1 MKTSPAVFRVMVFRV
16 IVFRV
21 MAALASLTWLSP
33 VAASADTTSQVAPNV
48 LCANQDGSTPP
59 AARVTACSTLL
70 REPDLGPDL
79 ESTLLTNRAWAFSLL
94 GKMGYA
100 RADYERAIAL
110 TPDSHVAH
118 NELALFYLR
127 LGQFDKAIA
136 EYEVALRLRPG
147 AAYSLYGEGI
157 AYIRKGDQTRGDDNL
172 AKARLAD
179 SNVDRV
185 FESIGVRP

>member
-1 MKTSPAVFRVMVFRV
+1 MPNTTSAIAFGVIAV
-16 IVFRV
+16 
-21 MAALASLTWLSP
+21 LASLAP
-33 VAASADTTSQVAPNV
+33 RPASADATSQTPPAV
-48 LCANQDGSTPP
+48 LCANQDGTTPA

-70 REPDLGPDL
+70 REPGLGPDL
-79 ESTLLTNRAWAFSLL
+79 ESTLLTNRAWSLSLL
-94 GKMGYA
+94 GKMGDA

-118 NELALFYLR
+118 NEYGLFLLR
-127 LGQFDKAIA
+127 IGQLDQAIA
-136 EYEVALRLRPG
+136 EYEVALKLRPG

-157 AYIRKGDQTRGDDNL
+157 AYIRKGDPTRGQDNL

-185 FESIGVRP
+185 FQSIGVRP

>member
-1 MKTSPAVFRVMVFRV
+1 MNKSHGVQGAM
-16 IVFRV
+16 ILGLI
-21 MAALASLTWLSP
+21 AASLSASP
-33 VAASADTTSQVAPNV
+33 RAARADTTSQASPNV
-48 LCANQDGSTPP
+48 LCANQDGTTPP
-59 AARVTACSTLL
+59 TARVAACSVLL
-70 REPDLGPDL
+70 KEANLGPDL
-79 ESTLLTNRAWAFSLL
+79 ESTLLTNRAWSLSLL
-94 GKMGYA
+94 GKMGEA

-127 LGQFDKAIA
+127 TGQLDKAIA
-136 EYEVALRLRPG
+136 EYEIALRLRPG

-157 AYIRKGDQTRGDDNL
+157 AYLRKGDQTRGGDNL

>member
-1 MKTSPAVFRVMVFRV
+1 VTLSLKTVSIAYGVIALLTTSLAPLASRADTVSQVSPA
-16 IVFRV
+16 
-21 MAALASLTWLSP
+21 
-33 VAASADTTSQVAPNV
+33 V

-59 AARVTACSTLL
+59 AARVSACSTLL
-70 REPDLGPDL
+70 KEPDVGPDL
-79 ESTLLTNRAWAFSLL
+79 QSTLLTNRAWSLSLL
-94 GKMGYA
+94 GKMGDA

-118 NELALFYLR
+118 NEFGLFYLR
-127 LGQFDKAIA
+127 TGQFDKAIA

-157 AYIRKGDQTRGDDNL
+157 AYIRKGDQARGEDNL

-185 FESIGVRP
+185 FQGIGVQP

>member
-1 MKTSPAVFRVMVFRV
+1 VTLSLKSLPLALGGLALLTS
-16 IVFRV
+16 
-21 MAALASLTWLSP
+21 LSP
-33 VAASADTTSQVAPNV
+33 LAARADSTSQVSPTV
-48 LCANQDGSTPP
+48 LCANQDGTTPP
-59 AARVTACSTLL
+59 AARVTACTTLL

-79 ESTLLTNRAWAFSLL
+79 ESTLLTNRAWSLSLL
-94 GKMGYA
+94 GKMSDA

-118 NELALFYLR
+118 NEYALFYLR
-127 LGQFDKAIA
+127 TGQFDKAIA
-136 EYEVALRLRPG
+136 EYEIALRLRPG

-157 AYIRKGDQTRGDDNL
+157 AYIRKGDAARGDDDL

-185 FESIGVRP
+185 FQSIGVRP

>member
-1 MKTSPAVFRVMVFRV
+1 MKTSLIKTSLSAFGV
-16 IVFRV
+16 I
-21 MAALASLTWLSP
+21 AALTSFAPRLARADAVGQTSP
-33 VAASADTTSQVAPNV
+33 AV
-48 LCANQDGSTPP
+48 LCANQDGTTPA

-70 REPDLGPDL
+70 REPALGPDL
-79 ESTLLTNRAWAFSLL
+79 ESTLLTNRAWALSLL
-94 GKMGYA
+94 GKMGDA

-127 LGQFDKAIA
+127 TGQLDKAIA
-136 EYEVALRLRPG
+136 EYEVALKLRPG

-157 AYIRKGDQTRGDDNL
+157 AYIRKGDTARGQDNL
-172 AKARLAD
+172 AKARLSD

>member
-1 MKTSPAVFRVMVFRV
+1 MKTSPMKNAPMRNASFALAFFAAMSGLAP
-16 IVFRV
+16 I
-21 MAALASLTWLSP
+21 AALA
-33 VAASADTTSQVAPNV
+33 DTSSQVSPAV

-70 REPDLGPDL
+70 KQPDMTPEF
-79 ESTLLTNRAWAFSLL
+79 ESTVRTNRAWAFSLL
-94 GKMGYA
+94 GRMGDA
-100 RADYERAIAL
+100 RADYDRAVAL
-110 TPDSHVAH
+110 TPNSHVAH

-127 LGQFDKAIA
+127 TGQLDKAIA

-157 AYIRKGDQTRGDDNL
+157 AYIRKGDQARGEDNL

-179 SNVDRV
+179 NNVDRV